1 MMILADSTNNM
12 DIVHLDVKIK
22 CKDKDLVKPP
32 QSRFRDTNF
41 IKNNIFDFPLI
52 SNFAGKKVFP
62 NFKNL

>member
-1 MMILADSTNNM
+1 MMILADFTNNM

-41 IKNNIFDFPLI
+41 IKNDNFDFPLL
-52 SNFAGKKVFP
+52 SKFCGKKIFP
-62 NFKNL
+62 NFENL